1 MTTLF
6 VCGRGRIYGNQPRS
20 TKNTKQ
26 PPKNSSQ
33 QMDVQNPFR
42 FNFIRTCRAV
52 YELDDFQPAVV
63 LASPGFLNS
72 GPSRH
77 LFDR

>member
-1 MTTLF
+1 
-6 VCGRGRIYGNQPRS
+6 
-20 TKNTKQ
+20 
-26 PPKNSSQ
+26 
-33 QMDVQNPFR
+33 MDVQNPFR

>member
-1 MTTLF
+1 M
-6 VCGRGRIYGNQPRS
+6 R
-20 TKNTKQ
+20 
-26 PPKNSSQ
+26 PPTPP

-52 YELDDFQPAVV
+52 RDLDDFQPAVV

-72 GPSRH
+72 GPSRQ
-77 LFDR
+77 LFDRWVLGGWAHGLGLGFWLVKP